1 MYYKI
6 GERIE
11 EFEPESF
18 ENLPFQY
25 VAVVGS
31 DEWASS
37 NRKYNMGIEWDLN
50 VDEITDTLAEV
61 NIDSLTGTFSIPDR
75 RNITGQYHNFAFAL
89 DEKGVVFID
98 NEGFAAGLIEKLA
111 KTKKYINPCLEKF
124 LYDFLETIIHRDNQL
139 LEQYEKKLEALED
152 KVLEGEAEAEDY
164 MKELSGIRSD
174 IRDLRIHYAQL
185 LDLSQELEENENEFF
200 KEDNERYFHLVCQR
214 VQTLYDMT
222 SSLSDYTAQIR
233 DLSQAQI
240 DLKQNKIMTVLT
252 VITTIFMPLTLIA
265 GWYGMNFVY
274 MPEFQSPIA
283 YPIVIAVC
291 ILIIVGSLVFFKRK
305 KWL

>member
-11 EFEPESF
+11 EFEPTTF
-18 ENLPFQY
+18 EDLPFQY
-25 VAVVGS
+25 IAVLGS
-31 DEWASS
+31 EEWIKS
-37 NRKYNMGIEWDLN
+37 NRKFDLEIEWDIN
-50 VDEITDTLAEV
+50 VDSITSTGAEV
-61 NIDSLTGTFSIPDR
+61 QIDSLTGTFCIPSRD
-75 RNITGQYHNFAFAL
+75 NISGPYHKFAFAL
-89 DEKGVVFID
+89 NEKGIVFID
-98 NEGFAAGLIEKLA
+98 DEGFAAKIINKIA
-111 KTKKYINPCLEKF
+111 KTKKIVNPCLERF
-124 LYDFLETIIHRDNQL
+124 LYDFLESIIHRDYQII
-139 LEQYEKKLEALED
+139 EKFELKLDAMED
-152 KVLEGEAEAEDY
+152 AILDGEAEESL
-164 MKELSGIRSD
+164 KELSDIRSD
-174 IRDLRIHYAQL
+174 IRSLRIHYAQL
-185 LDLSQELEENENEFF
+185 LDLSQELEENENEYFR
-200 KEDNERYFHLVCQR
+200 EDNERYFHLVCQR

-222 SSLSDYTAQIR
+222 TSLADHTAQIR

-252 VITTIFMPLTLIA
+252 VITSIFMPLTLIA

-291 ILIIVGSLVFFKRK
+291 IVIVVISLIFFKRK

>member
-11 EFEPESF
+11 EFEPTSF
-18 ENLPFQY
+18 EHIPFQY
-25 VAVVGS
+25 IAVIS
-31 DEWASS
+31 SEEWYSS
-37 NRKYNMGIEWDLN
+37 NRKFDMGIELDINL
-50 VDEITDTLAEV
+50 DEIATTCADV
-61 NIDSLTGTFSIPDR
+61 NIDSLTGTFYIPSR
-75 RNITGQYHNFAFAL
+75 KNIFGPYHKFAFAL

-98 NEGFAAGLIEKLA
+98 DEGFASRIIEKIA

-124 LYDFLETIIHRDNQL
+124 LYDFLESIIHRDYKI
-139 LEQYEKKLEALED
+139 LEQYELKLDAMEADILN
-152 KVLEGEAEAEDY
+152 GEADDDSL
-164 MKELSGIRSD
+164 KELNDIRSA

-200 KEDNERYFHLVCQR
+200 RENNERYFHLVCQR

-233 DLSQAQI
+233 DLNQAQT
-240 DLKQNKIMTVLT
+240 DVKQNRTMTILT
-252 VITTIFMPLTLIA
+252 VITSIFMPLTLIT

-274 MPEFQSPIA
+274 MPELKSPIA
-283 YPIVIAVC
+283 YPIVFAVC
-291 ILIIVGSLVFFKRK
+291 VAIVIACLLFFRHK

>member
-11 EFEPESF
+11 EFEPTSF
-18 ENLPFQY
+18 EHIPFQY
-25 VAVVGS
+25 IAVIS
-31 DEWASS
+31 SEEWYSS
-37 NRKYNMGIEWDLN
+37 NRKFDMGIELDINL
-50 VDEITDTLAEV
+50 DEIATTCADV
-61 NIDSLTGTFSIPDR
+61 NIDSLTGTFYIPSR
-75 RNITGQYHNFAFAL
+75 KTIFGPYHKFAFAL

-98 NEGFAAGLIEKLA
+98 DEGFASRIIEKIA

-124 LYDFLETIIHRDNQL
+124 LYDFLESIIHRDYKI
-139 LEQYEKKLEALED
+139 LEQYELKLDAMEADILN
-152 KVLEGEAEAEDY
+152 GEADDDSL
-164 MKELSGIRSD
+164 KELSDIRSA

-200 KEDNERYFHLVCQR
+200 RENNERYFHLVCQR

-233 DLSQAQI
+233 DLNQAQT
-240 DLKQNKIMTVLT
+240 DVKQNRTMTILT
-252 VITTIFMPLTLIA
+252 VITSIFMPLTLIT

-274 MPEFQSPIA
+274 MPELKSPIA
-283 YPIVIAVC
+283 YPIVFAVC
-291 ILIIVGSLVFFKRK
+291 VAIVIACLLFFRHK

>member
-11 EFEPESF
+11 EFEPTSF
-18 ENLPFQY
+18 EHIPFQY
-25 VAVVGS
+25 IAVIS
-31 DEWASS
+31 SEEWYSS
-37 NRKYNMGIEWDLN
+37 NRKFDMGIELDINL
-50 VDEITDTLAEV
+50 DEIATTCADV
-61 NIDSLTGTFSIPDR
+61 NIDSLTGTFYIPSR
-75 RNITGQYHNFAFAL
+75 KNIFGPYHKFAFAL

-98 NEGFAAGLIEKLA
+98 DEGFASRIIEKIA

-124 LYDFLETIIHRDNQL
+124 LYDFLESIIHRDYKI
-139 LEQYEKKLEALED
+139 LEQYELKLDAMEADILN
-152 KVLEGEAEAEDY
+152 GEADDDSL
-164 MKELSGIRSD
+164 KELSDIRSA

-200 KEDNERYFHLVCQR
+200 RENNERYFHLVCQR

-233 DLSQAQI
+233 DLNQAQT
-240 DLKQNKIMTVLT
+240 DVKQNRTMTILT
-252 VITTIFMPLTLIA
+252 VITSIFMPLTLIT

-274 MPEFQSPIA
+274 MPELKSPIA
-283 YPIVIAVC
+283 YPIVFAVC
-291 ILIIVGSLVFFKRK
+291 VAIVIACLLFFRHK